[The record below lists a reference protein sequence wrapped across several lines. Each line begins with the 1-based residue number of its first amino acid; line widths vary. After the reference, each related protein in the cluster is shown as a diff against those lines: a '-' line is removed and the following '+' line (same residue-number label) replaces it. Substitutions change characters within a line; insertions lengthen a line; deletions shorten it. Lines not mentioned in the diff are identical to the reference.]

1 MPTASTAT
9 VIDLLQHRE
18 ILTASQLDE
27 MRTVLAPRL
36 SEPQALLE
44 ELVGRG
50 WLTAFQARHIANGKG
65 ADLVLDRYL
74 LLDTL
79 GKGAS
84 GQVFKARH
92 RTMQRL
98 VALKVLRPELIK
110 DPDAVQR
117 FYREIEV
124 ASQLSH
130 PNIVHAY
137 EAGPI
142 GALLVLVME
151 YVDGP
156 DLERLVRESGPLPVG
171 KACEFIRQAAVGL
184 QYASERGLVH
194 RDIKPSNLLLQIV
207 DRRAP
212 LGHPGPDP
220 SASGK
225 RQATLVK
232 ILDLGLARLQQP
244 VRGSETANLT
254 IASSKSVMQGTPD
267 YMAPEQALD
276 FHGADSRSDIYSLG
290 CTFFYLLSGRPPFP
304 GSTLAEKLLKHQ
316 QAEPPIEALPEA
328 LPPALAKILRKMLAK
343 QPTDRYQTPGDVVAD
358 LLPFC
363 PGAALSTWD
372 TLSLASQD
380 TQDSLST
387 KAAVAFPKKARA
399 VSAYRVTAAA
409 LALGLL
415 LVISLGVVWL
425 ALSKQQRPATERA
438 VLSPK
443 RPPSERLVASP
454 KERPPTYLSDLPE
467 IDPSVGFGRFGK
479 KGQLGFGERAPE
491 QERIQV
497 KGVLSPNGLSMHPP
511 PDGDSRTAYQLGK
524 QYHSFQGTAAID
536 DSAASSGVHLVF
548 LVLGDGKELWQSKPL
563 RQPGD
568 KHECKVS
575 VQAVERLELRV
586 HCTGTHVCAH
596 AVWLEPLLTK

>member
-1 MPTASTAT
+1 MPTASIAA
-9 VIDLLQHRE
+9 VVDLLQQRA
-18 ILTASQLDE
+18 ILTASQLEE
-27 MRTVLAPRL
+27 MRTFLAPRL

-50 WLTAFQARHIANGKG
+50 WLTAFQARHITNGKG

-74 LLDTL
+74 LLDII
-79 GKGAS
+79 GKGGT

-92 RTMQRL
+92 QTMQRL
-98 VALKVLRPELIK
+98 VALKVLRPELIR
-110 DPDAVQR
+110 DADAVQR

-124 ASQLSH
+124 ASQLSN

-156 DLERLVRESGPLPVG
+156 DLERLVRESGPLPVTQ
-171 KACEFIRQAAVGL
+171 ACDFIRQAAVGL

-207 DRRAP
+207 NRRAP
-212 LGHPGPDP
+212 LAHPGPDQ
-220 SASGK
+220 SASGN
-225 RQATLVK
+225 RPATLVK
-232 ILDLGLARLQQP
+232 ILDLGLARLRQP
-244 VRGSETANLT
+244 VPGSETANLT
-254 IASSKSVMQGTPD
+254 IASRKSVMQGTPD

-276 FHGADSRSDIYSLG
+276 FHSADSRSDIYSLG

-304 GSTLAEKLLKHQ
+304 GTTLAEKLLKHQ
-316 QAEPPIEALPEA
+316 QAEPPLEALA
-328 LPPALAKILRKMLAK
+328 SVLPPALQKIVRKMLAK
-343 QPTDRYQTPGDVVAD
+343 QPTDRYQAPGDVVAA

-363 PGAALSTWD
+363 PGVVLSTSD
-372 TLSLASQD
+372 TLDMAAQD
-380 TQDSLST
+380 TQASLSAEGPVPLL
-387 KAAVAFPKKARA
+387 KQART
-399 VSAYRVTAAA
+399 VSAGRTAVA

-415 LVISLGVVWL
+415 LVISLGVMWL
-425 ALSKQQRPATERA
+425 ELSGQHRPATKDT
-438 VLSPK
+438 VVPPK
-443 RPPSERLVASP
+443 KPASERLVASP
-454 KERPPTYLSDLPE
+454 KERPPTYLSDVPE
-467 IDPSVGFGRFGK
+467 IDPSVGFGKFGK
-479 KGQLGFGERAPE
+479 KGQLGFGERPPD
-491 QERIQV
+491 QERITV

-511 PDGDSRTAYQLGK
+511 PDGDSRTAYQLGR
-524 QYHSFQGTAAID
+524 QYYGFQGTAAID
-536 DSAASSGVHLVF
+536 DSAANSGVHLVF
-548 LVLGDGKELWQSKPL
+548 LVLGDAKELWRSNPL

-575 VQAVERLELRV
+575 VQGVERLELRV

>member
-1 MPTASTAT
+1 MSTASNAA
-9 VIDLLQHRE
+9 VIDLLQQRAM
-18 ILTASQLDE
+18 LTAPQLDE

-36 SEPQALLE
+36 SDPQALLQ
-44 ELVGRG
+44 ELVDRG

-74 LLDTL
+74 LLDII
-79 GKGAS
+79 GKGGS

-92 RTMQRL
+92 QTMQRL

-110 DPDAVQR
+110 DSDAVQR

-156 DLERLVRESGPLPVG
+156 DLERLVRESGPLPLG
-171 KACEFIRQAAVGL
+171 QACEFIRQAALGL

-207 DRRAP
+207 DRRASFTHSV
-212 LGHPGPDP
+212 LGQ
-220 SASGK
+220 SASGN

-244 VRGSETANLT
+244 MQGSETANLT
-254 IASSKSVMQGTPD
+254 IASNKSVMQGTPD

-304 GSTLAEKLLKHQ
+304 GTTLAEKLLKHQ
-316 QAEPPIEALPEA
+316 QAEPPIEALPEV
-328 LPPALAKILRKMLAK
+328 LPPTLERVLRKMVAK
-343 QPTDRYQTPGDVVAD
+343 QPSDRYQTPRDVVAA

-363 PGAALSTWD
+363 PEAAQSTSD
-372 TLSLASQD
+372 TLNMAGQD
-380 TQDSLST
+380 TQASLSVT
-387 KAAVAFPKKARA
+387 LPVALLKQTRT
-399 VSAYRVTAAA
+399 VSARRVAIA
-409 LALGLL
+409 LTLGLL
-415 LVISLGVVWL
+415 LIISLGVMWL
-425 ALSKQQRPATERA
+425 ALSSQRRPATERA

-443 RPPSERLVASP
+443 KPASERLVASP

-467 IDPSVGFGRFGK
+467 IDPSVGFGKFGK
-479 KGQLGFGERAPE
+479 KGQLGFGERPPD
-491 QERIQV
+491 QERIMV

-511 PDGDSRTAYQLGK
+511 ADGDSRTAYQLSR
-524 QYHSFQGTAAID
+524 QYHGFQGIAAID
-536 DSAASSGVHLVF
+536 DSAATSGVHLVF
-548 LVLGDGKELWQSKPL
+548 FVLGDGKELWRSNPL

-575 VQAVERLELRV
+575 VQGVERLELRV
-586 HCTGTHVCAH
+586 RCTGTHVCAH